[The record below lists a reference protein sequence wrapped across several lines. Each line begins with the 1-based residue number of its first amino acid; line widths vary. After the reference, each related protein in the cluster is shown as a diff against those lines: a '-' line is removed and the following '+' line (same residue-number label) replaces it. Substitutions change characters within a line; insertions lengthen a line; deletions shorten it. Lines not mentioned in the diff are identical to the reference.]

1 MSAAAMEHEA
11 ADRAPL
17 WWRLAEA
24 VQRAAD
30 AQRGRSFLWCAPALG
45 TGIGAYF
52 ALPAEPG
59 LPVAALAA
67 VLGLVLLWFGQ
78 PRPLLLLSGL
88 ASIGFALAAL
98 QAGAVATPILTAS
111 TDEVAV
117 TARVISVDRL
127 SKARLVM
134 IAAPEAI
141 EGLSPEK
148 TPRRLRLSLTE
159 TSGKPAAGNRVSF
172 KARLSPLPSPIE
184 PEGFDYGRSLWFQG
198 IGGTG
203 RVTSPFIV
211 LDSEATLAS
220 RLDGGMAEVRAAMGA
235 RIRAVLEEPYA
246 SFAEALITGERSA
259 IPPEINQSLLV
270 SGLYH
275 ILSIS
280 GLHMWLVA
288 GGVFYVV
295 RAVLALVPQLALR
308 FPIRKWAAGAAL
320 LMALFYMLLADSGV
334 ATARSFI
341 MVAIV
346 FFAVMVDRPALSLRN
361 LALAAILVLVPDPEA
376 VTQAGFQMSFLAVL
390 GLIAF
395 HEAWARYRAGK
406 GGETPRSWPVR
417 LLRWGV
423 AAFTVSLFTSLVAG
437 FSSSLPAAYHF
448 GRVSPYGVLANG
460 LAIPVVGIAVMPEA
474 LLAAV
479 LMPLGLERLPLLI
492 MGKGLELVIL
502 ISNFV
507 ASLPGANEVVAKP
520 PSMAMVTIAAGLIL
534 LCLLSGP
541 IRLTGVAV
549 MALGALLILRAPP
562 PPDLLIEAT
571 GQNAV
576 LRDEQGHLVPA
587 KPRRARFA
595 ITKWLLANGEE
606 TSFADAAKRPGWRC
620 AGDRC
625 TAVVRGKRVLY
636 LSGDMPEPL
645 DCAGF
650 DVLIAA
656 FPLRGACRS
665 VPFRIDRFDLWRSGA
680 HALRLTGGTVE
691 IRTARQ
697 GQGDRPWTVKPEARR
712 KTVSTAPGAAP
723 SHPID

>member
-1 MSAAAMEHEA
+1 M
-11 ADRAPL
+11 
-17 WWRLAEA
+17 
-24 VQRAAD
+24 
-30 AQRGRSFLWCAPALG
+30 
-45 TGIGAYF
+45 
-52 ALPAEPG
+52 PAEPG

-88 ASIGFALAAL
+88 AAIGFALAAL

-203 RVTSPFIV
+203 RVTSPFTV

-220 RLDGGMAEVRAAMGA
+220 RLDGWMAEVRAAMGA

-320 LMALFYMLLADSGV
+320 LMALFYMLLADLGV

-406 GGETPRSWPVR
+406 GDETPRSWPVR

-423 AAFTVSLFTSLVAG
+423 AAFAVSLFTSLVAG

-448 GRVSPYGVLANG
+448 GRVALWRAGQWAGDPGRRHRGPCRRRCWRPCSCRWGWSVCHFSSWAKGWSLSSSSPISWPRFLA
-460 LAIPVVGIAVMPEA
+460 PMR
-474 LLAAV
+474 LL
-479 LMPLGLERLPLLI
+479 P
-492 MGKGLELVIL
+492 
-502 ISNFV
+502 
-507 ASLPGANEVVAKP
+507 KP
-520 PSMAMVTIAAGLIL
+520 PSMAMVTIAAGRSACCRAPGSRALRSWRWVL
-534 LCLLSGP
+534 SSFSGP
-541 IRLTGVAV
+541 PRRRRTCWIQ
-549 MALGALLILRAPP
+549 
-562 PPDLLIEAT
+562 AT
-571 GQNAV
+571 GRDAV
-576 LRDEQGHLVPA
+576 LRESRA
-587 KPRRARFA
+587 TSCPRSHAGARFA
-595 ITKWLLANGEE
+595 ITKWP
-606 TSFADAAKRPGWRC
+606 S
-620 AGDRC
+620 
-625 TAVVRGKRVLY
+625 
-636 LSGDMPEPL
+636 
-645 DCAGF
+645 
-650 DVLIAA
+650 
-656 FPLRGACRS
+656 
-665 VPFRIDRFDLWRSGA
+665 
-680 HALRLTGGTVE
+680 
-691 IRTARQ
+691 RTARRDELC
-697 GQGDRPWTVKPEARR
+697 GCRETARL
-712 KTVSTAPGAAP
+712 ALCG
-723 SHPID
+723 